1 MSETESKF
9 TVKVYVVQK
18 ADRDGRLYGDVLA
31 VKLTRQ
37 AAHEIAKAHAPA
49 KVTCVIADKT
59 PYLNGP
65 EHLSNHPI
73 CN

>member
-1 MSETESKF
+1 MSGNGSKF
-9 TVKVYVVQK
+9 KVKVYIVQK
-18 ADRDGRLYGDVLA
+18 ADRKGHLYGDILA
-31 VKLTRQ
+31 AKLTFQ

-49 KVTCVIADKT
+49 KVTCILADKT

-65 EHLSNHPI
+65 EHVSNHPQ

>member
-1 MSETESKF
+1 MSEAGRY

-18 ADRDGRLYGDVLA
+18 ADRTGRLYGDVLA
-31 VKLTRQ
+31 VKLTYRD
-37 AAHEIAKAHAPA
+37 AREVARANAPA
-49 KVTCVIADKT
+49 KVTCVLADKT

-65 EHLSNHPI
+65 EHVTHHPR